1 MNQHLYEP
9 FPELRERRS
18 SYLPPKEKKNST
30 KPHSKHLYP

>member
-18 SYLPPKEKKNST
+18 SHLRPKKTLNLLAIQASQ
-30 KPHSKHLYP
+30 PS

>member
-18 SYLPPKEKKNST
+18 PYLPPNEKKFNET
-30 KPHSKHLYP
+30 TL